1 MADEMEASAE
11 EDIERMLE
19 GLKDDPML
27 ADVLDRAE
35 TSVKLSKPAPKAKV
49 VKATKV
55 QQTPVAQEVLEDVPE
70 PKVEEEYREDPDKD
84 IDSDDD
90 LVPRN
95 LPASVPAPQAG
106 AIVGGVIDPTS
117 PLTKSLSDPRPN
129 DKLVQAI
136 KRDKSTATILSIVMQ
151 EIAEEAAFI
160 KAWRNA
166 NWDTEAD
173 LSESTARRVKML
185 TTLVDSIINREKLKE
200 KSSVGKIDFYSENFQ
215 KVLKYFLETIKD
227 TFEKV
232 AIPEQYANIFFAQL
246 AKEFDGFEKKAE
258 KIYYQKG

>member
-1 MADEMEASAE
+1 MADDIDVSAE

-27 ADVLDRAE
+27 ADVLDKAE
-35 TSVKLSKPAPKAKV
+35 VPAKAAKPPKVKVPKAQV
-49 VKATKV
+49 VEIAQVPVEVSEVKA
-55 QQTPVAQEVLEDVPE
+55 EDEPE
-70 PKVEEEYREDPDKD
+70 KDPDKD
-84 IDSDDD
+84 IDIDDD

-106 AIVGGVIDPTS
+106 AIIGGAVDPLS

-136 KRDKSTATILSIVMQ
+136 KRDKPTATVLGIVMQ

-166 NWDTEAD
+166 NWDTAAD

-185 TTLVDSIINREKLKE
+185 TMLVESIVNREKLKE

-215 KVLKYFLETIKD
+215 KVLKYFLETIKA
-227 TFEKV
+227 TFDKV
-232 AIPEQYANIFFAQL
+232 GIPDQYAAIFFAQL

-258 KIYYQKG
+258 KIYYQKDSR